1 MQIWPKLPKIR
12 EVGRKMEAADFID
25 IVDQHPGWREERGV
39 WSCMVLYGVRTSL
52 QTGGARQLV
61 NDYYQANI
69 LLQRGV

>member
-25 IVDQHPGWREERGV
+25 IVDQHPGWREECGV

-52 QTGGARQLV
+52 QTGG
-61 NDYYQANI
+61 
-69 LLQRGV
+69 G